1 MAQDVAVQE
10 DKPSGACCAT
20 LQKKHSKLLERFG
33 KIDLLKNKFRDCT
46 IHLQEKYDEVEKDKG
61 SLRKELDELKLQV
74 DFWKDEKDKVDGR
87 CTDLEDEVSALQD
100 EIQLLKQSSG
110 SASHQEDEQLQER
123 IAQSE
128 EEIKQLNKLLDQ
140 ERGKAA
146 SEKKSAEL
154 EKKKA
159 DEALKKLEKGINQIC
174 ELQKAAII
182 DRKNAEEYK
191 LKWEKLQ
198 KETDDMK
205 SMLALEKARSEDVE
219 KKLEAEKQKSINERI
234 RADLAVAKSVDL
246 QKLTETSLEKDRA
259 DELNQKLEQAKN
271 RVEQLE
277 GELLKHKCSEKSE
290 DKLLLEKFKKETDD
304 LKSMLALEKS
314 KSEAAQKKVEVEK
327 QKATE
332 ERKRAKLA
340 MDKSKEQNKLADTN
354 LKRATSDK
362 TRADDLNQ
370 KLEQARIRVE
380 QLEVEMLKHKCS
392 EKSEDKLLLEK
403 FKKETD
409 DLKSML
415 ALEKSKSEAAQ
426 KKVEEEKQKATE
438 ERNRAK
444 LAVDKSKELNKL
456 AETNLKRAMS
466 EKTRADDLNQKLEQA
481 RNRVEQLEGEL
492 LKNKCSE
499 KSEDKLL
506 LEKFKKE
513 TDDLKSMLALE
524 KSKSEAAQKKVEVEK
539 QKATE
544 ERKRAKLVVD
554 KSKEQQKLS
563 EMNMK
568 RAMSEKTRADDL
580 NQKLEEAKNRVD
592 KSSPSRNAVL
602 ATDARTEMLMHDTQF
617 SKWVEKMLLEKDHTI
632 IREKRRADSAKKK
645 AKKQTK
651 VAEEHKKMSME
662 QKHRADQLS
671 EQLEN
676 YKLRLEGLQKEM
688 QEFISQRNYT
698 GISPITNNDINFETD
713 SVEFLKKQLELEK
726 LLAKHAKQATKIEA
740 FRNKVLEQ
748 ELCRLKQENHQFQQH
763 LNKLD
768 KSLLHGSGGIDQLK
782 RISGQTTDR
791 EILGIDG
798 DHRLLMSGID
808 SRMDPPYRGS
818 NQKILQGSALYSSS
832 ASFADRPL
840 VGSQERDTLSIMTSA
855 NLGEDVSNFTPKI
868 SGKMQ
873 NKQNVSKADNRSRTP
888 LKDSSSKRRVV
899 LREKKRILGAA
910 KPVENLYVTGEKLQQ
925 QVSEKLPVLHDILNG
940 QMDEPREES
949 LKGTSTELFR
959 PLKKRKTSSEGMVII
974 HHPQDSGQSK
984 GIPDSDI
991 NNSDACIPASSPGSD
1006 AVRSDLVLRDG
1017 TNNISGH
1024 NLSTPDFDQM
1034 FTGDYMKL
1042 LEMDNAADEESYRR
1056 AIARPLSPTLPG
1068 VEVVSSEMLVHESSQ
1083 EGLPNVSSYT
1093 VIETEKN
1100 LTSFVSNGGS
1110 VPSLLQMEH
1119 NSDHFPK
1126 DTTPLAASDTH
1137 CQEIHVSSRKLGM
1150 PYLTGSGN
1158 KTIES
1163 CENGSAS
1170 SCGETPKFLI
1180 VSSDNKDISSILR
1193 ILQTICSCMPLC
1205 SFDHSVEMF
1214 IQNVIH
1220 ILPKAKDLST
1230 REKACVFLSLILP
1243 EISELGLKNLTNGLG
1258 GNFVQALGSVS
1269 VLFNSALSDPSL
1281 RRMAME
1287 SCGFFEMLAI
1297 IEDFLQQSKVFV
1309 YGGASAE
1316 SESHVSS
1323 KLNLILNDNH
1333 IMLLEVAASAH
1344 LLVAGGSLLA
1354 SLCSAVDYIGYVC
1367 ETSCSI
1373 IRMQKLDRPVML
1385 AILHVFAL
1393 ICGSKYFTLQQYSV
1407 VMSIV
1412 KSVVMF
1418 LEEQTESANSIS
1430 FSQSDVRNPSSMLVC
1445 THCPF
1450 SAGAVSVK
1458 DAAVMLLENLQKQC
1472 HCGLWPQDSLS
1483 LVCLLFPTLPRHEEG
1498 GKEVSGSGEAALSSL
1513 ACDENSYNFLDIIS
1527 LVELLASVMILS
1539 DSAFFVVFLYAS
1551 LPSISV
1557 DMQNWDW
1564 TSDHLVGQIC
1574 EYLELHITEGFSA
1587 AIIMLLGQLGRIG
1600 AGAAGYEDPGVK
1612 KLRDWF
1618 SKYAQEIT
1626 FKRLSIFV
1634 QAALITSLLG
1644 VTPIKFEEIAEG
1656 KAETLAA
1663 VSSQSIHYRFIREW
1677 FSSLSHEQQSL
1688 MRIHLSASEGNQQ
1701 IGFIP

>member
-10 DKPSGACCAT
+10 NKPSGACCAT
-20 LQKKHSKLLERFG
+20 LQKKHSKLLE
-33 KIDLLKNKFRDCT
+33 KCAKLEEIKNKFRVCT
-46 IHLQEKYDEVEKDKG
+46 ELVQKKYDEVEKDNG
-61 SLRKELDELKLQV
+61 SLRKALEELKLQV

-100 EIQLLKQSSG
+100 EVQLLKQTSG
-110 SASHQEDEQLQER
+110 SASHGVDEQLQER

-128 EEIKQLNKLLDQ
+128 EEIKQLNKFLDQ
-140 ERGKAA
+140 ERGKVA
-146 SEKKSAEL
+146 SGKKSAEL

-159 DEALKKLEKGINQIC
+159 DEALKKLEKGRNQIC
-174 ELQKAAII
+174 ELQKAAIV

-191 LKWEKLQ
+191 LMWEKLQ

-205 SMLALEKARSEDVE
+205 SMLALEKSRSEDAE
-219 KKLEAEKQKSINERI
+219 KKLEAEKQKSICETK
-234 RADLAVAKSVDL
+234 RADMAVAKSEEL

-259 DELNQKLEQAKN
+259 DELNQKLEQARN

-304 LKSMLALEKS
+304 LKAMLALEKS
-314 KSEAAQKKVEVEK
+314 KSEAAQKKVEVEI
-327 QKATE
+327 QKANE
-332 ERKRAKLA
+332 ERKKAKLA
-340 MDKSKEQNKLADTN
+340 VDKSKEKNKLAETN
-354 LKRATSDK
+354 LKKAMSEK

-370 KLEQARIRVE
+370 KLEQARNRVG
-380 QLEVEMLKHKCS
+380 QLEGELLKHKCS

-415 ALEKSKSEAAQ
+415 AFEKSKSEAAQ
-426 KKVEEEKQKATE
+426 KKVEVEKQKTTE
-438 ERNRAK
+438 ERKRAK
-444 LAVDKSKELNKL
+444 LAVDKSKEQNKL

-481 RNRVEQLEGEL
+481 RNKVEQLEGEL
-492 LKNKCSE
+492 IKNKCSE
-499 KSEDKLL
+499 KSEDRLL

-524 KSKSEAAQKKVEVEK
+524 KSISEAAHKKVQVEK
-539 QKATE
+539 QRATE
-544 ERKRAKLVVD
+544 ERKRAKLAAD

-563 EMNMK
+563 EMNLK

-592 KSSPSRNAVL
+592 KSNPGRNAVL
-602 ATDARTEMLMHDTQF
+602 ATDARTEMLKHGTQF

-632 IREKRRADSAKKK
+632 IREKKRADSAKKR
-645 AKKQTK
+645 AKKQRK

-671 EQLEN
+671 VQLEN
-676 YKLRLEGLQKEM
+676 YKLRLEGLQKKM
-688 QEFISQRNYT
+688 QEFISRRNYAD
-698 GISPITNNDINFETD
+698 ISPITNNDIIFETD
-713 SVEFLKKQLELEK
+713 TVGLLKNQLELEK
-726 LLAKHAKQATKIEA
+726 LLVKHAKQATKIEA

-748 ELCRLKQENHQFQQH
+748 ELCRLKQESLKFQQH

-768 KSLLHGSGGIDQLK
+768 KSFLNGSGGIDQLK
-782 RISGQTTDR
+782 KIGGQTTER

-798 DHRLLMSGID
+798 DHRRLMSGID

-832 ASFADRPL
+832 ASFSDRPL

-855 NLGEDVSNFTPKI
+855 NLGEDVANFTPKI
-868 SGKMQ
+868 FDEMQ

-888 LKDSSSKRRVV
+888 LKDSSSKRRAV

-925 QVSEKLPVLHDILNG
+925 QMSEKLPLLHDIRND

-949 LKGTSTELFR
+949 LKGTLTELFR
-959 PLKKRKTSSEGMVII
+959 PLKKRKTSSEGTVII
-974 HHPQDSGQSK
+974 HHLQDSGQSK
-984 GIPDSDI
+984 GIPDSNI

-1017 TNNISGH
+1017 TNNILGH
-1024 NLSTPDFDQM
+1024 NLPTPDFDQM
-1034 FTGDYMKL
+1034 VTGDYMKL
-1042 LEMDNAADEESYRR
+1042 LEMDNAADEESYCR

-1068 VEVVSSEMLVHESSQ
+1068 VEVVSSEMLVCRSSQ

-1100 LTSFVSNGGS
+1100 LTSVVSNGS
-1110 VPSLLQMEH
+1110 VPSLLQTEH
-1119 NSDHFPK
+1119 NSVDFLK

-1137 CQEIHVSSRKLGM
+1137 YQEIHVSSRKLGM
-1150 PYLTGSGN
+1150 PYLSGSGN
-1158 KTIES
+1158 KVTIES

-1180 VSSDNKDISSILR
+1180 LSSDNKNISSILR
-1193 ILQTICSCMPLC
+1193 ILQTICSCMPQC

-1220 ILPKAKDLST
+1220 ILSKVKDLST

-1258 GNFVQALGSVS
+1258 GNFVQAVGSVS
-1269 VLFNSALSDPSL
+1269 ILFNSALSDPSL

-1287 SCGFFEMLAI
+1287 SCGFLELLAI
-1297 IEDFLQQSKVFV
+1297 IENFLHQSRVFV
-1309 YGGASAE
+1309 YGGVSAE
-1316 SESHVSS
+1316 SEFHVSS

-1354 SLCSAVDYIGYVC
+1354 SLCSAVDDIGYVC
-1367 ETSCSI
+1367 EISYSI

-1407 VMSIV
+1407 AMSVV

-1418 LEEQTESANSIS
+1418 LEEQTVSANSIS
-1430 FSQSDVRNPSSMLVC
+1430 LSQSDVRNPSSMLVC

-1450 SAGAVSVK
+1450 SAGAVSVE

-1472 HCGLWPQDSLS
+1472 RCGLWPQDSLS
-1483 LVCLLFPTLPRHEEG
+1483 LVNLLFPTLPLHEEG
-1498 GKEVSGSGEAALSSL
+1498 GKEVSGSGEVALSSL
-1513 ACDENSYNFLDIIS
+1513 ACDENSCNFLDIIS
-1527 LVELLASVMILS
+1527 LFELLASVM
-1539 DSAFFVVFLYAS
+1539 
-1551 LPSISV
+1551 
-1557 DMQNWDW
+1557 NWDW
-1564 TSDHLVGQIC
+1564 TSDHLIGQIC
-1574 EYLELHITEGFSA
+1574 EYLELHLTEGFSA
-1587 AIIMLLGQLGRIG
+1587 AIIILLGQLGRIG
-1600 AGAAGYEDPGVK
+1600 AGAAGYEDPGVR

-1618 SKYAQEIT
+1618 SKFAQEIT

-1656 KAETLAA
+1656 KTETPAA
-1663 VSSQSIHYRFIREW
+1663 VSSQSIPYSFVREW

-1688 MRIHLSASEGNQQ
+1688 VRIHLTASEGKQQ
-1701 IGFIP
+1701 IVLVQT